1 MTATVPAPD
10 LNGLTLVVGLGVTGL
25 SCVRALTRLGA
36 ELAVVDSRPRPP
48 GLEALERDFPAVPR
62 RLGGFD
68 PDLFGAARRLL
79 VSPGVAVSTPVIAQA
94 AARGVEVLGDI
105 ELFARLCRAPVAAIT
120 GSNGKSTV
128 TTLLGAMAGAA
139 GRRTAVGGNLGNAA
153 LDLLDDDLDLYVLEL
168 SSFQLETTS
177 SLNARVATVLNL
189 SPDHLDRYPDLDAYA
204 AAKARVFR
212 GDGVMVLNGD
222 DPRVVAMAEP
232 GRQALRFTLGRPAG
246 PGDFGLLERNGRI
259 WLARGDDPWLP
270 ADAVPVSG
278 AHNQANAL
286 AALAMGQALGLE
298 RTAMLAALYAFEG
311 LPHRT
316 QLVAER
322 DGVRWYDDSKG
333 TNVGATVAAVEGLPG
348 PLVVI
353 LGGDG
358 KGQDFGALGEPLARK
373 ARAVVLI
380 GRDAPRLE
388 AALAGAVPVR
398 HAPDMEQAVVQ
409 AARLARPGDSVL
421 LSPACASFDMFSNYM
436 ERGRVFAAAVRRVT
450 G

>member
-1 MTATVPAPD
+1 MTQTAPVLD

-25 SCVRALTRLGA
+25 SCVRTLSRLGA
-36 ELAVVDSRPRPP
+36 ELAVADSRPRPP
-48 GLEALERDFPAVPR
+48 GLETLQRDFPAVPHH
-62 RLGGFD
+62 LGDFD
-68 PDLFGAARRLL
+68 PALFAAARRLL
-79 VSPGVAVSTPVIAQA
+79 VSPGVAVSTPVIAEA

-128 TTLLGAMAGAA
+128 TTLLGAMARAA
-139 GRRTAVGGNLGNAA
+139 GRRVAVGGNLGTPA
-153 LDLLDDDLDLYVLEL
+153 LDLLDATVELYVLEL

-204 AAKARVFR
+204 AVKARIFR
-212 GDGVMVLNGD
+212 GDGVMVLNGH

-232 GRQALRFTLGRPAG
+232 ERRVSRFYLDQPA
-246 PGDFGLLERNGRI
+246 PGDFGLLAWDGQT
-259 WLARGDDPWLP
+259 WLAQGREPWLSTNRL
-270 ADAVPVSG
+270 PVSG

-286 AALAMGQALGLE
+286 AALAMGEALGLD
-298 RTAMLAALYAFEG
+298 RAAMVAALTTFEG

-322 DGVRWYDDSKG
+322 HGVRWYDDSKG
-333 TNVGATVAAVEGLPG
+333 TNVGATVAAVAGLPG

-358 KGQDFGALGEPLARK
+358 KGQDFSALREPLARK
-373 ARAVVLI
+373 ARAAVLI
-380 GRDAPRLE
+380 GQAAPRIE
-388 AALAGAVPVR
+388 AALAGMVPVC
-398 HAPDMEQAVVQ
+398 HVSDMDEAVAQ

-436 ERGRVFAAAVRRVT
+436 ERGRVFAVAARRVT
-450 G
+450 A